1 MVLSSQMPA
10 PTTPGV
16 LSCMADEDEEEG
28 HKVPLAEEVAGRG
41 EGRGEGGK
49 TTCTADT
56 KTTSIA
62 CTVMSSSLNL
72 I

>member
-1 MVLSSQMPA
+1 MVFSSQMPA
-10 PTTPGV
+10 PTATGI

-28 HKVPLAEEVAGRG
+28 HKVPLAEEVAGRD
-41 EGRGEGGK
+41 EGGK
-49 TTCTADT
+49 TTCTGDT
-56 KTTSIA
+56 KTTSVA